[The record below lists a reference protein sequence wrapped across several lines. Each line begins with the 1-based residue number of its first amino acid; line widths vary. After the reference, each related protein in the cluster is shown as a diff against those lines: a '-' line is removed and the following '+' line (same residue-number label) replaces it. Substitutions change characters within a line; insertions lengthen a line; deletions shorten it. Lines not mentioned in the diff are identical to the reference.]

1 MAENISKDTE
11 EKIGQLQL
19 LEQSMQNLSVQK
31 QNFQAQLLEIDS
43 AIKELNE
50 TDKAYKI
57 IGNIM
62 VASNKEDLGADL
74 KSKKEMF
81 EIRIKTIEKQEKNI
95 KDKAAAM
102 QEEVMKQLQA
112 KK

>member
-62 VASNKEDLGADL
+62 VASNKEDLEADL